1 MSDYE
6 ENYIDDEGNDDDNEY
21 PELEFVTIDK
31 LNDNDKD
38 RYSYDDFELMDNVT
52 DELLVWLQIATVG
65 DTLEYLREDLR
76 SKKLTIEYK
85 DYDCKIIKSL

>member
-31 LNDNDKD
+31 LNDNVKD

-65 DTLEYLREDLR
+65 DTFEDEFY
-76 SKKLTIEYK
+76 KIEVT
-85 DYDCKIIKSL
+85 L